1 MPPPGGR
8 HCQLI
13 FPPFQYNL
21 MLVGSNE
28 NKLFL
33 HLFSGLGEG
42 VTFPV
47 MHAMLSQW
55 APPLERTKM
64 CAMVYAGAQVRKSLG
79 SKSGPNVMKPF
90 MSIIYQ
96 F

>member
-1 MPPPGGR
+1 
-8 HCQLI
+8 
-13 FPPFQYNL
+13 

-64 CAMVYAGAQVRKSLG
+64 CAMVYAGAQVRKS
-79 SKSGPNVMKPF
+79 GPNVMKPF